1 MYNYM
6 VHSLCN
12 QTPPYSEEVNPH
24 LTLLD
29 AETRDTQMNFM
40 ACYRIDGLFSDY

>member
-6 VHSLCN
+6 VDSSCN
-12 QTPPYSEEVNPH
+12 QTPPYSEVNPL

-29 AETRDTQMNFM
+29 AETRAQMNFM
-40 ACYRIDGLFSDY
+40 ACYRIYGLFSDY

>member
-6 VHSLCN
+6 VDSSCS
-12 QTPPYSEEVNPH
+12 QTPPYSEEVNPL

-29 AETRDTQMNFM
+29 VETRTQMNFM
-40 ACYRIDGLFSDY
+40 ACYRMYGLFSDY